1 MINKN
6 YIKLLRKK
14 NENNS
19 NFFIYEIISKRI
31 IDSLDLIKVGF
42 SNICEIGIN
51 ENKTCWNK
59 QQVEKQVW
67 KKVWKNNM
75 LNKKTTVWTEK
86 SWKQTV

>member
-31 IDSLDLIKVGF
+31 IDSLDLIKVNF

-51 ENKTCWNK
+51 EKEDFEFNQDSSIDFDEEYRSPGWDRYKKNKILK
-59 QQVEKQVW
+59 W
-67 KKVWKNNM
+67 KK
-75 LNKKTTVWTEK
+75 
-86 SWKQTV
+86 

>member
-31 IDSLDLIKVGF
+31 IDSLDLIKVNF
-42 SNICEIGIN
+42 SNICEIGIHP
-51 ENKTCWNK
+51 
-59 QQVEKQVW
+59 
-67 KKVWKNNM
+67 
-75 LNKKTTVWTEK
+75 
-86 SWKQTV
+86 